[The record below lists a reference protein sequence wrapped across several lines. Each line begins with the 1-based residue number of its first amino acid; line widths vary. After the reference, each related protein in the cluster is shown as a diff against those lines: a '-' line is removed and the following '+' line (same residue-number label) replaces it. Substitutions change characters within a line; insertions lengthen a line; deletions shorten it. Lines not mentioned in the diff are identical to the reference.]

1 MAIHTRQLYESA
13 NGDRWYLVSDPDSE
27 RVFVKHQAN
36 RPSGGQMTEI
46 EIGSFLN
53 RGPRSPEHR
62 ELLRLIGTLAEGAS
76 DA

>member
-13 NGDRWYLVSDPDSE
+13 NGDRWYLVSDQDSE

-36 RPSGGQMTEI
+36 PSSGGQTTQI
-46 EIGSFLN
+46 DVGSFLN
-53 RGPRSPEHR
+53 RGPRNPEHR

>member
-13 NGDRWYLVSDPDSE
+13 NGDRWYLVSDQDSE

-36 RPSGGQMTEI
+36 PSSGGQTTQI
-46 EIGSFLN
+46 EVGAFLN
-53 RGPRSPEHR
+53 RGPRNPEHR
-62 ELLRLIGTLAEGAS
+62 ELLRLTGTLAEDAS

>member
-1 MAIHTRQLYESA
+1 MAIHIRQLYESV

-36 RPSGGQMTEI
+36 RPSGGQTTEI

-62 ELLRLIGTLAEGAS
+62 ELSRLIGTLAEDAS